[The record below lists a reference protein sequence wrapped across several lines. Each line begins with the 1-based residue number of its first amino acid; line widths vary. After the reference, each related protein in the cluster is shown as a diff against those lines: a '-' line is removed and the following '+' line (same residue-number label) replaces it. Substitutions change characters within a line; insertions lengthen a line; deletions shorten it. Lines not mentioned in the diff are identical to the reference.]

1 MVRYS
6 KKKRGGDTASIE
18 IKLNKVQD
26 EIDELKMELSNLKN
40 GNVSDKMNV
49 ETPTFDAME
58 ENSSTSEIVM
68 PEQISMP
75 GLTSSSK
82 SLNNE
87 TIELNGY
94 SGSVGDLSDK
104 LNKKIKDLD
113 KPTNKGKYSDK
124 VTEYKEIMKKIKGA
138 SDTESIKQIVE
149 TSRLTFKNNNLM
161 GGKTHKRGRK
171 GKKGTK
177 RTRRH

>member
-6 KKKRGGDTASIE
+6 RRKRGGDTASIE

-40 GNVSDKMNV
+40 GDSSDKMSL
-49 ETPTFDAME
+49 ESPSFEEME
-58 ENSSTSEIVM
+58 EKSSSSEIMM

-75 GLTSSSK
+75 SLSSSTKSLTS
-82 SLNNE
+82 E

-94 SGSVGDLSDK
+94 SGSVSDLSDK
-104 LNKKIKDLD
+104 LNKKIRDLD

-124 VTEYKEIMKKIKGA
+124 VTEYKEIMKQIKGA
-138 SDTESIKQIVE
+138 SDTESVKKIIE
-149 TSRLTFKNNNLM
+149 SSRLTFKNNNLM

-171 GKKGTK
+171 GKKSKKGTK
-177 RTRRH
+177 RH

>member
-1 MVRYS
+1 M
-6 KKKRGGDTASIE
+6 
-18 IKLNKVQD
+18 
-26 EIDELKMELSNLKN
+26 
-40 GNVSDKMNV
+40 
-49 ETPTFDAME
+49 
-58 ENSSTSEIVM
+58 M

-75 GLTSSSK
+75 SLSSSSK

-87 TIELNGY
+87 MIELNGY
-94 SGSVGDLSDK
+94 SGSVSDLSDK

-124 VTEYKEIMKKIKGA
+124 VTEYKEIMRKIRGA
-138 SDTESIKQIVE
+138 SDTESIKKIVE
-149 TSRLTFKNNNLM
+149 SSKLTFKNNNLM

-177 RTRRH
+177 RRRH

>member
-6 KKKRGGDTASIE
+6 KRKRGGDTASIE

-40 GNVSDKMNV
+40 GNASDKVNL
-49 ETPTFDAME
+49 ETPTFDTME
-58 ENSSTSEIVM
+58 EDSSTSEIMM
-68 PEQISMP
+68 PDQISMP
-75 GLTSSSK
+75 GLSSSTK

-87 TIELNGY
+87 MIELNGY

-138 SDTESIKQIVE
+138 SDVETIKQVVE
-149 TSRLTFKNNNLM
+149 SSRLTFKNNNLM

-177 RTRRH
+177 TRRH

>member
-6 KKKRGGDTASIE
+6 RRKRGGDTASIE

-26 EIDELKMELSNLKN
+26 EIDELKMELANLKN
-40 GNVSDKMNV
+40 GNSFDKMSL
-49 ETPTFDAME
+49 ESPTFDSME
-58 ENSSTSEIVM
+58 EDSSTSEIVM

-75 GLTSSSK
+75 GLNSSSK
-82 SLNNE
+82 SLSNE

-94 SGSVGDLSDK
+94 SGTVSDLSDK

-124 VTEYKEIMKKIKGA
+124 VSEYKEIMKRIKDA
-138 SDTESIKQIVE
+138 SDVESIKQVVE

-177 RTRRH
+177 RRH

>member
-6 KKKRGGDTASIE
+6 RRKRGGDTASIE

-26 EIDELKMELSNLKN
+26 EIDELKMELANLKN
-40 GNVSDKMNV
+40 GNASDEMSV
-49 ETPTFDAME
+49 ETPSFEEME
-58 ENSSTSEIVM
+58 EKSSSSEIVM

-75 GLTSSSK
+75 SLSSSTK

-87 TIELNGY
+87 TIEFNGY
-94 SGSVGDLSDK
+94 SGSVSDLSDK

-124 VTEYKEIMKKIKGA
+124 VTEYKEIMKRIKGA
-138 SDTESIKQIVE
+138 SDVETIKQVVE

-177 RTRRH
+177 RH